1 MTRPYVARKSSSDA
15 ERIAVL
21 EARFQAFLDTHD
33 ARHSETQQVL
43 KELKTTQEEIQHSLA
58 RYTGFWGAI
67 LLIGSA
73 IATTLTLFSDFL
85 KKKFGW
91 D

>member
-1 MTRPYVARKSSSDA
+1 MARRKSNSDA

-21 EARFQAFLDTHD
+21 EARFQAFLESHD
-33 ARHSETQQVL
+33 ARHTETQRVL
-43 KELKTTQEEIQHSLA
+43 QEMSKAQQEIQHSLA
-58 RYTGFWGAI
+58 RYTGFWGAV

-73 IATTLTLFSDFL
+73 IATTFTLLGDLL